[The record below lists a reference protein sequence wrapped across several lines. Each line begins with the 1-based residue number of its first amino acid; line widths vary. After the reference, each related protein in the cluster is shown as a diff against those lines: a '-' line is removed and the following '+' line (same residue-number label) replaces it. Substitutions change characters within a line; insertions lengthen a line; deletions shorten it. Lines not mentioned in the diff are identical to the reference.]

1 MIKNLLQNYIKD
13 YKITLTEN
21 QYEQFQKYFE
31 LLVEWNEKMNLPQL
45 QTRAVWH
52 SNILL
57 TALACSTLLTFRR
70 TAVLPMSVQVR
81 VFRVLF

>member
-31 LLVEWNEKMNLPQL
+31 LLAEWNEKMNL
-45 QTRAVWH
+45 TAAVWH
-52 SNILL
+52 SNILP
-57 TALACSTLLTFRR
+57 TALAC
-70 TAVLPMSVQVR
+70 
-81 VFRVLF
+81 